1 MWLWILITVIAIS
14 LALIAA
20 RRRPSPDSAKADAAT
35 GAAAP
40 PLAAPPPAASGAAA
54 ADAERRPDAA
64 SPGADS
70 PDAAAAEP
78 PLAPFNHRRHWAI
91 LEGVEDAHD
100 FLLQIFKQLLREGSG
115 AGALVRG
122 ELCHMVDNRG
132 HLMFSA
138 LLRRGE
144 QLELLAM
151 YPYAESPHVW
161 PLLLERIEESA
172 DGLEARLLGSSDG
185 TTVAFYDTLYLKNR
199 DTYRLGDTYNL
210 QVSAIAYQLEPD
222 QLGEEFAPDFTGFGP
237 LSRFS
242 PDSAA
247 APDEVVF
254 HSYIEEVFAID
265 FWGVPLRVYVI
276 PLARPARDKPP
287 LRVEVYVHDAVADR
301 QFTVG
306 ERVRGVLWLFAM
318 WPAPPTVAPQVK
330 ATLSH
335 LN

>member
-20 RRRPSPDSAKADAAT
+20 RRRPSPPAEPADAAT
-35 GAAAP
+35 
-40 PLAAPPPAASGAAA
+40 AAPPPAVASAA
-54 ADAERRPDAA
+54 ADQPERRPDAA
-64 SPGADS
+64 SPGAAEVS
-70 PDAAAAEP
+70 ADAEAAEP

-91 LEGVEDAHD
+91 LEGVDDAHD

-151 YPYAESPHVW
+151 YPYAESPHIW

-185 TTVAFYDTLYLKNR
+185 ATVAFYDTLYLKNR

-254 HSYIEEVFAID
+254 HSYIEAVFSID

-276 PLARPARDKPP
+276 PLARPDRDKPP

-301 QFTVG
+301 QFAVG

-318 WPAPPTVAPQVK
+318 WPAPPTVAPQ
-330 ATLSH
+330 ATATPAH

>member
-1 MWLWILITVIAIS
+1 MWLWLLISVIAIS
-14 LALIAA
+14 LALLYA
-20 RRRPSPDSAKADAAT
+20 RWRARQRQSARPDE
-35 GAAAP
+35 AAAVSGS
-40 PLAAPPPAASGAAA
+40 AGPPPAAS
-54 ADAERRPDAA
+54 RPDAA
-64 SPGADS
+64 DRALPGSDPADADADADA
-70 PDAAAAEP
+70 DAAA

-91 LEGVEDAHD
+91 LEGVDDAHD
-100 FLLQIFKQLLREGSG
+100 FLLKIFKQLLREGSG

-138 LLRRGE
+138 LLRRGQ

-161 PLLLERIEESA
+161 PLRLERIEESA

-185 TTVAFYDTLYLKNR
+185 AQVAFYDTLYLKNR
-199 DTYRLGDTYNL
+199 DAYRLGDTYNL

-222 QLGEEFAPDFTGFGP
+222 ELGEEFAPDFTGFGP

-254 HSYIEEVFAID
+254 HSYIEEVFTID

-276 PLARPARDKPP
+276 PLARPDRDKPP
-287 LRVEVYVHDAVADR
+287 LRVEVYVHDAIADR
-301 QFTVG
+301 EFSVG

-318 WPAPPTVAPQVK
+318 WPAPPPELAEAAA
-330 ATLSH
+330 ATASH

>member
-20 RRRPSPDSAKADAAT
+20 RRRPSPPSAKLDEAPGAAELPPAAPSEADRAEPRPTAASPDAGADAAD
-35 GAAAP
+35 
-40 PLAAPPPAASGAAA
+40 A
-54 ADAERRPDAA
+54 ADAA
-64 SPGADS
+64 
-70 PDAAAAEP
+70 
-78 PLAPFNHRRHWAI
+78 PLAPFNHHRHWAI
-91 LEGVEDAHD
+91 LEGVDDAHE

-144 QLELLAM
+144 RLELLAM

-185 TTVAFYDTLYLKNR
+185 ATVAFYDTLYLKNR

-222 QLGEEFAPDFTGFGP
+222 QLGEDFAPDFTGFGP

-254 HSYIEEVFAID
+254 HSYIEAAFAID

-276 PLARPARDKPP
+276 PLARPDRDKPP

-301 QFTVG
+301 QFAVG

-318 WPAPPTVAPQVK
+318 WPAPPTGLAPQVTVTP
-330 ATLSH
+330 AH

>member
-1 MWLWILITVIAIS
+1 MWLWLLITGIAIA
-14 LALIAA
+14 LALLVAGRL
-20 RRRPSPDSAKADAAT
+20 RRRPTSAAAAPAAMSSAGE

-40 PLAAPPPAASGAAA
+40 AGPQAAGRGEPAE
-54 ADAERRPDAA
+54 AE
-64 SPGADS
+64 
-70 PDAAAAEP
+70 PDAAADDEP
-78 PLAPFNHRRHWAI
+78 AAPAAIVPFNHHRHWAI
-91 LEGVEDAHD
+91 LEGVQDAHA

-138 LLRRGE
+138 LLRRGQ

-161 PLLLERIEESA
+161 PLRLERIEESA

-185 TTVAFYDTLYLKNR
+185 AQVAFYDTLYLKNR
-199 DTYRLGDTYNL
+199 EAYRLGDTYNL

-222 QLGEEFAPDFTGFGP
+222 ELGEEFAPDFTGFGP

-254 HSYIEEVFAID
+254 HSYIEEVFTID

-276 PLARPARDKPP
+276 PLARPDRDKPP
-287 LRVEVYVHDAVADR
+287 LRVEVYVHDAIADR
-301 QFTVG
+301 EFSVG

-318 WPAPPTVAPQVK
+318 WPAPPPELAEAAA
-330 ATLSH
+330 ATASH

>member
-20 RRRPSPDSAKADAAT
+20 RRRPSPPSATLDEAPGAAELPPAAPSEADRAEPRPTAASPDAGADAAD
-35 GAAAP
+35 
-40 PLAAPPPAASGAAA
+40 A
-54 ADAERRPDAA
+54 ADAA
-64 SPGADS
+64 
-70 PDAAAAEP
+70 
-78 PLAPFNHRRHWAI
+78 PLAPFNHHRHWAI
-91 LEGVEDAHD
+91 LEGVDDAHE

-144 QLELLAM
+144 RLELLAM

-185 TTVAFYDTLYLKNR
+185 ATVAFYDTLYLKNR

-222 QLGEEFAPDFTGFGP
+222 ELGEEFAPDFTGFGP

-254 HSYIEEVFAID
+254 HSYIESVFTID

-276 PLARPARDKPP
+276 PLARPDRDKPP
-287 LRVEVYVHDAVADR
+287 LRVEVYVHETLADR
-301 QFTVG
+301 EFAVG

-318 WPAPPTVAPQVK
+318 WPAPPAELAATAP
-330 ATLSH
+330 AAASN